1 MDIKNIK
8 DHLPLEIREHY
19 ILSFMHGSYV
29 YGTNNEKS
37 DKDIVVI
44 VDDNIDLK
52 TDYST
57 GIKEIHVFPDN
68 EGKVLDFQIIN
79 NNTFKKMLYEHHI
92 IALESLFMKSD
103 MYDSKEYF
111 NSLYANYFVL
121 DKWKLRRVILSI
133 VNNSYAK
140 CHKKLIIEKDYD
152 LYRAQKSIFHCIRLY
167 MFAIQIAEEGRIYDY
182 AEANHYWIKIQMKG
196 NNWDEY
202 KKEYKPILNSLR
214 SKLVKLCPKPI

>member
-1 MDIKNIK
+1 MDWKLIKEC
-8 DHLPLEIREHY
+8 LPLNIREHY

-37 DKDIVVI
+37 DKDIIVI
-44 VDDNIDLK
+44 VDDDIKL
-52 TDYST
+52 TDDYN
-57 GIKEIHVFPDN
+57 GITELHVFDGN
-68 EGKVLDFQIIN
+68 AIDFDFQIIN

-92 IALESLFMKSD
+92 IALESLFMKSSI
-103 MYDSKEYF
+103 YDSFEKF
-111 NSLYANYFVL
+111 NSLYANYFIL
-121 DKWKLRRVILSI
+121 DKWKLRKVISSI

-152 LYRAQKSIFHCIRLY
+152 LYRAKKSIFHCIRLY
-167 MFAIQIAEEGRIYDY
+167 MFGIQIAEYGKIYDY
-182 AEANHYWIKIQMKG
+182 SEANSYWIKIQMMG

-202 KKEYKPILNSLR
+202 KTKFKPILNSLR

>member
-1 MDIKNIK
+1 MDWKLIKEC
-8 DHLPLEIREHY
+8 LPLDIREHY

-37 DKDIVVI
+37 DKDIIII

-52 TDYST
+52 VDYST
-57 GIKEIHVFPDN
+57 GIKEFHVFNDD
-68 EGKVLDFQIIN
+68 EAKALDLQVIN

-103 MYDSKEYF
+103 MYDSFEKF

-121 DKWKLRRVILSI
+121 DKWKLRKVISSI

-167 MFAIQIAEEGRIYDY
+167 MFGIQIVEYGKIYDY
-182 AEANHYWIKIQMKG
+182 AEANPFWIKIQMKG

-202 KKEYKPILNSLR
+202 KKEYKPIINSLR

>member
-1 MDIKNIK
+1 MDWKLIKECV
-8 DHLPLEIREHY
+8 PLDIREHY

-37 DKDIVVI
+37 DKDIIVI
-44 VDDNIDLK
+44 VDDDIKLNA
-52 TDYST
+52 DYN
-57 GIKEIHVFPDN
+57 GIEELHVFNGSDI
-68 EGKVLDFQIIN
+68 DFDYQIIN

-92 IALESLFMKSD
+92 IALEGLFMKSS
-103 MYDSKEYF
+103 MYDSFEKF

-121 DKWKLRRVILSI
+121 DKWKLRKVISSI

-167 MFAIQIAEEGRIYDY
+167 MFAIQIVEYGKIYDY
-182 AEANHYWIKIQMKG
+182 AEANPYWVKIQMKG

-202 KKEYKPILNSLR
+202 KKEYKPIINSLR